1 MGTLVEALGSIKHP
15 TTFCPRGP
23 IRGFRC
29 YALARV
35 NRALLLSFGF
45 VGATAAVV
53 ACGAS
58 VSQKYESDVR
68 FERCYALDW
77 KKDVDAGI
85 RSRCWDEWLTQFSNI
100 EGQPR
105 DRIDYAKRQTSGA
118 VLLVSADPSGSAAA
132 PPVSKPLPEP
142 TNAFSPV
149 PMMATPGAT
158 ASASA
163 SASAPATRSTC
174 ATRCDRTLEAC
185 LSGCG
190 SGACEKFCTQ
200 KHGKC
205 ETKCAATEKK

>member
-1 MGTLVEALGSIKHP
+1 M
-15 TTFCPRGP
+15 
-23 IRGFRC
+23 
-29 YALARV
+29 
-35 NRALLLSFGF
+35 NRSLLIVCLFGAA
-45 VGATAAVV
+45 GAS

-77 KKDVDAGI
+77 KKDVDPGI
-85 RSRCWDEWLTQFSNI
+85 RSRCWEEWLTQFSNI

-105 DRIDYAKRQTSGA
+105 DRIDYAKRQTSG
-118 VLLVSADPSGSAAA
+118 VLLVSTDPSASAAA
-132 PPVSKPLPEP
+132 PAVAKPLPEP

-149 PMMATPGAT
+149 PMMATPTAT

-163 SASAPATRSTC
+163 VAAAQRSTC
-174 ATRCDRTLEAC
+174 ATKCDRTLEGC

-190 SGACEKFCTQ
+190 SAVCEKFCTQ

-205 ETKCAATEKK
+205 ETKCAPPEKK